1 MGERHRLSRRI
12 KSKLIVAVVAS
23 FFIFQLFLFVKS
35 LPAEFNLYLRF
46 LDRLKTSDPFW
57 VSFWFSS
64 ELVGEVGLAV
74 RFVGSCFA
82 VAFAWLLFGKGQ
94 IVFSHLRKAV
104 LCEGAYYL
112 FNFPFI
118 ISLFTRPNTS
128 ITNMEAGLSY
138 LLQIAFVSSPFLI
151 FYTKMKKPN
160 LDIAQVYS
168 WVGVAVVGF
177 TFALWV
183 KHFFLNLYAL
193 PINLVNPVLLAGLL
207 NSAFTMFFAGLI
219 LLIAFLPVIRRKQ
232 LNFNSKVV
240 GVGFLLIGLYFLIY
254 VLISLLNQRY
264 LSFLVLTELWA
275 IAFVIPGIGFIS
287 EKP

>member
-1 MGERHRLSRRI
+1 
-12 KSKLIVAVVAS
+12 V
-23 FFIFQLFLFVKS
+23 
-35 LPAEFNLYLRF
+35 
-46 LDRLKTSDPFW
+46 
-57 VSFWFSS
+57 
-64 ELVGEVGLAV
+64 
-74 RFVGSCFA
+74 
-82 VAFAWLLFGKGQ
+82 KGQ

-128 ITNMEAGLSY
+128 IINMEAGLSY
-138 LLQIAFVSSPFLI
+138 LLQIVFVSSPFLI
-151 FYTKMKKPN
+151 LYTKLKKPN
-160 LDIAQVYS
+160 LDGAKVYS
-168 WVGVAVVGF
+168 WVAVAVVGF

-183 KHFFLNLYAL
+183 KHFLLNLYAL

-207 NSAFTMFFAGLI
+207 NSAFTIFFAGLI
-219 LLIAFLPVIRRKQ
+219 LLIVFLPVIRRKQ
-232 LNFNSKVV
+232 LNFSSKFV

-254 VLISLLNQRY
+254 VVISLLNQRY
-264 LSFLVLTELWA
+264 SSFLVLTELWA

>member
-1 MGERHRLSRRI
+1 MGERQRLSRSI
-12 KSKLIVAVVAS
+12 KSKLIVAVISS

-35 LPAEFNLYLRF
+35 FPAEYNLYLRF
-46 LDRLKTSDPFW
+46 LERLKTSDPFW
-57 VSFWFSS
+57 TSFWFSS

-82 VAFAWLLFGKGQ
+82 VTFTWLLVVKGQ

-104 LCEGAYYL
+104 LCEGVYYL

-128 ITNMEAGLSY
+128 IINIEAGLSY

-151 FYTKMKKPN
+151 LYTKMKNPN
-160 LDIAQVYS
+160 LDVAQVYS
-168 WVGVAVVGF
+168 WAAVAVVGF

-183 KHFFLNLYAL
+183 KHFLLNLYAL

-207 NSAFTMFFAGLI
+207 NSAFTIFFAGLI
-219 LLIAFLPVIRRKQ
+219 LLIVFLPVIRRKQ
-232 LNFNSKVV
+232 LNFSSKFV

-254 VLISLLNQRY
+254 VVISLLNQRY
-264 LSFLVLTELWA
+264 SSFLVLTELWA